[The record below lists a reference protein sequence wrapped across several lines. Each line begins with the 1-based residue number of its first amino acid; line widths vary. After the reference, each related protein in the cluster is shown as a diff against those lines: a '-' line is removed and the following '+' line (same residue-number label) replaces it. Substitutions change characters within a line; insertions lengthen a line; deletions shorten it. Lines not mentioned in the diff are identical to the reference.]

1 MLLKMY
7 EQVLMLVMYDVCHAL
22 PFLRHVGSC
31 CVVFV
36 LQHGQV
42 LGHHALALCSL
53 PDSARC
59 NRDVHHSATCIHT
72 VSALL
77 WQAVHLKEL
86 MVTPL
91 LP

>member
-1 MLLKMY
+1 MY

-22 PFLRHVGSC
+22 PFLRYVGSC

-42 LGHHALALCSL
+42 LGHHALALCPL

-59 NRDVHHSATCIHT
+59 NRDIHHSATCIFI
-72 VSALL
+72 LC
-77 WQAVHLKEL
+77 
-86 MVTPL
+86 
-91 LP
+91 